1 MVAMMLMSMVTAT
14 CIWVFRKSL
23 DIYQTATGNAEVNQS
38 LRVAFEKI
46 NQDLSACLPLSSGEQ
61 RFLMISRFADDD
73 EWGKSFP
80 RDYLSFATTTRVR
93 GDTTTALVSYD
104 ITETLSGLPIL
115 WRYSQKTSEL
125 GPESTIVREV
135 LCEYCTEFRIE
146 YLWHDPRTKGATI
159 PSANYYEKQAE
170 DPGLFL
176 TLWPYINEDPTGL
189 DANAKFK
196 TGGLNGIS
204 IVEHSSSNKHAG
216 AATDVQDEF
225 YVSYLFPKPGGTAG
239 ISIPFRGGAY
249 EVAVNKTGMLLRR
262 GATSAWVEAD
272 ASIVPPTNDNY
283 NRIIL
288 IRSNPLINDH
298 QASGTTAL
306 LATDPPLDITAN
318 FGAGVMGANIPL
330 GFNNTTSGYNAAIS
344 NPVLWPTYVPQ
355 QIRVTM
361 KAHNKGRS
369 VMLTRTKTFW
379 IPSSGS

>member
-46 NQDLSACLPLSSGEQ
+46 NQDMSACLPLSSGEQ
-61 RFLMISRFADDD
+61 RFLMISRFGDDP

-125 GPESTIVREV
+125 GSEATIVREV

-146 YLWHDPRTKGATI
+146 YLWHDPRTKAS
-159 PSANYYEKQAE
+159 PPANNADKWAE

-176 TLWPYINEDPTGL
+176 TLWPYINELNTGL
-189 DANAKFK
+189 DCVAKFK
-196 TGGLNGIS
+196 TGGLNGAS
-204 IVEHSSSNKHAG
+204 VVEHVSGTKHAG
-216 AATDVQDEF
+216 AGPTRVQDEF
-225 YVSYLFPKPGGTAG
+225 YGSYLFPKPGGTPG
-239 ISIPFRGGAY
+239 IAIPFRGGLPEEAFT
-249 EVAVNKTGMLLRR
+249 KPGMLLKR
-262 GATSAWVEAD
+262 GA
-272 ASIVPPTNDNY
+272 SIGWQNSVATVVDTNDY

-288 IRSNPLINDH
+288 IRSNVLINDKL
-298 QASGTTAL
+298 APTPGTATLA
-306 LATDPPLDITAN
+306 ATDPPLDITAN
-318 FGAGVMGANIPL
+318 YSA
-330 GFNNTTSGYNAAIS
+330 AAIGPNF
-344 NPVLWPTYVPQ
+344 NPTTGFPVTFPAPANNAVLWPTYVPQ